1 VSCAVPPLIQVN
13 AWRGCLPE
21 SDFKRCLE
29 NSSQDSD
36 SSMHPYLKYLAKI
49 SDAAIAFFKYWYFK
63 TVFENYPNLQN
74 IIAALKSIQ
83 YKNTNGYDGVL
94 DVLAHGYNPNSVY
107 SSLESLFNSKLQANK
122 VYEKTFLVRT
132 VHILWMEM
140 NGQLP
145 WSIKN
150 YSNNEINSLFYDPT
164 FSWLNPQL
172 KPMTGSSLDSIAG
185 NEFED
190 YEPQISLEASY
201 KLHALALK
209 LKANTIADSTDNA
222 SRWIKSN
229 FFHAYKDAQNDWG
242 FDKYTGKKPYT
253 WMPYGN
259 NAFPA
264 NLEELFNQRIIGCRE
279 PALLHA
285 EILRSLN
292 IPAVVVHPGGHAVV
306 DCPTINKFMHG
317 DYLATRPV
325 TPLAME
331 YMSTNEFDS
340 YMNDYDYNK
349 RLDTKLSQNY
359 DAWHVMLMSTSI
371 QRSNNEL
378 YLGFNVSNESNAD
391 FPALIKDEVP
401 QYNVTYNAST
411 HVLDSQKIPIR
422 SLSELSAPGANVW
435 Q

>member
-1 VSCAVPPLIQVN
+1 
-13 AWRGCLPE
+13 
-21 SDFKRCLE
+21 
-29 NSSQDSD
+29 
-36 SSMHPYLKYLAKI
+36 MHPYLKYLAKI